1 MLHNRTKQ
9 DTNSDS
15 RQTVDN
21 DFPSDP
27 TNCNKVVIQRECNA
41 TYVLRVLDMTELG
54 MGRVPKCDGTFC
66 KVCELPVLR
75 QGNARANV
83 AFGNCRSVDLLDKTA
98 KNDEKVVVGPEE
110 TSVK

>member
-9 DTNSDS
+9 DTNSDA

-27 TNCNKVVIQRECNA
+27 TNCDKVVIQRECNA

-75 QGNARANV
+75 QGNA
-83 AFGNCRSVDLLDKTA
+83 
-98 KNDEKVVVGPEE
+98 
-110 TSVK
+110 

>member
-1 MLHNRTKQ
+1 MKQ
-9 DTNSDS
+9 NTNSDA

-27 TNCNKVVIQRECNA
+27 ANCDKVVIQRECNA
-41 TYVLRVLDMTELG
+41 TYVLRVLDMTELD
-54 MGRVPKCDGTFC
+54 MRRVPKCDGTFC
-66 KVCELPVLR
+66 RVYELPLLR
-75 QGNARANV
+75 QGNALANV
-83 AFGNCRSVDLLDKTA
+83 AFRNCRSVDLLDKTA